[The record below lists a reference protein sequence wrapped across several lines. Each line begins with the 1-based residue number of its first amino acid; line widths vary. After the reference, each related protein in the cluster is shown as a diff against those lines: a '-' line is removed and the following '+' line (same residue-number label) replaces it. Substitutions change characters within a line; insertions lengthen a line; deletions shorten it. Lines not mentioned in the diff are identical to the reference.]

1 MDIYTKK
8 HHRVHVIEGDASG
21 IIQRGQRIED
31 LGEQMIGAAG
41 VLEAIG
47 DGATEEKGRSITRIR
62 DEVGETHQE
71 LKLAGDRYK
80 PTGTAMKAYG
90 SSLSTVQGVLRTLV
104 SEIETAK
111 AQLDNK
117 IATAETAQDAAD
129 ASEDYDE
136 TDATARGRHQADS
149 WQAREAG
156 IAADNARIYLNGLL
170 DDFDTQWDTWDEA
183 YDLALGRINSATQGN
198 ITDDWTDNLAGVAEV
213 VVDVLSVVGFVVAIA
228 AIVIGG
234 PILLIVGAVIG
245 AIALIATAFLYFKGR
260 AGLDDL
266 IWAVVGVLPFGKLG
280 KLFKAGERMQAL
292 QILKGP
298 FADIA
303 EGIGSLR
310 SVRGVVNG
318 IASGTGN
325 GLGSVARSG
334 LASRIADTFS
344 GIRWG
349 DFLSPS
355 TAINNLTRGGLG
367 SWSANTLSDLGQFT
381 NHHQNV
387 VRTVAGTDGLLDDLA
402 NVANLN
408 IPERIVNVADV
419 SVRTYGS
426 GDDAFGVVTELFSGP
441 DENVDSWREQLA
453 S

>member
-1 MDIYTKK
+1 MEIYTNRN
-8 HHRVHVIEGDASG
+8 HRVHVIEGDAYG

-41 VLEAIG
+41 VLEAIS

-71 LKLAGDRYK
+71 LRLAGDRYK
-80 PTGTAMKAYG
+80 PTGTAMKEYG
-90 SSLSTVQGVLRTLV
+90 SKLASVQGVLRSLV
-104 SEIETAK
+104 TEIETAK
-111 AQLDNK
+111 AQLDGK
-117 IATAETAQDAAD
+117 VEAARSAQNAAD
-129 ASEDYDE
+129 ASADYDE
-136 TDATARGRHQADS
+136 ADPTAQGRHQADA

-156 IAADNARIYLNGLL
+156 MAADTARTHLNELL
-170 DDFDTQWDTWDEA
+170 GDFDAQWDTWDEA
-183 YDLALGRINSATQGN
+183 YDLALGRINGATKGN
-198 ITDDWTDNLAGVAEV
+198 ITDDWTDNLAGIAEV

-234 PILLIVGAVIG
+234 PIFMIIGAVIG
-245 AIALIATAFLYFKGR
+245 AIALIATAFLYLKGR
-260 AGLDDL
+260 AGLDEV

-303 EGIGSLR
+303 EGVGTLR
-310 SVRGVVNG
+310 SVRGVVSG
-318 IASGTGN
+318 VATGTGN

-334 LASRIADTFS
+334 LASRVADTFS
-344 GIRWG
+344 GVRWG
-349 DFLSPS
+349 DFVSRS

-367 SWSANTLSDLGQFT
+367 SWGANTLSDLGQFT
-381 NHHQNV
+381 SHHQNV
-387 VRTVAGTDGLLDDLA
+387 VRTVSGTNGLLDDLA
-402 NVANLN
+402 GIANISVAEKVLN
-408 IPERIVNVADV
+408 IADV

-426 GDDAFGVVTELFSGP
+426 GDDAFGVITELFSGS
-441 DENVDSWREQLA
+441 DENIDAWREQLA

>member
-1 MDIYTKK
+1 MEIRTNKN
-8 HHRVHVIEGDASG
+8 HRVHVIEGDASG
-21 IIQRGQRIED
+21 IIARGQLIED

-41 VLEAIG
+41 VLREIG
-47 DGATEEKGRSITRIR
+47 DGATEEKGRSIEKIR
-62 DEVGETHQE
+62 DEVGDTHKE
-71 LKLAGDRYK
+71 LKLAGERYK
-80 PTGTAMKAYG
+80 PTGTAMKEYG
-90 SSLSTVQGVLRTLV
+90 STLSTVQAALRSLV
-104 SEIETAK
+104 TEIENAK
-111 AQLDNK
+111 TQLDSK
-117 IATAETAQDAAD
+117 VETAQTAQQAAD
-129 ASEDYDE
+129 ASADYDADD
-136 TDATARGRHQADS
+136 TAARGAHQADA
-149 WQAREAG
+149 WQARDAG
-156 IAADNARIYLNGLL
+156 IAADNARIHLNGLL

-183 YDLALGRINSATQGN
+183 YDLALGRINSATHGN

-234 PILLIVGAVIG
+234 PILMIVGAVIG

-292 QILKGP
+292 QIFKGP

-310 SVRGVVNG
+310 SVRGAVSG

-349 DFLSPS
+349 DIASRS
-355 TAINNLTRGGLG
+355 TAINNLTRGGMG
-367 SWSANTLSDLGQFT
+367 SWAANTLSDLGQFT
-381 NHHQNV
+381 SHHQNV
-387 VRTVAGTDGLLDDLA
+387 VRTVAGDMLDNLSSVGNITLA
-402 NVANLN
+402 
-408 IPERIVNVADV
+408 ERIVNVGDV

-426 GDDAFGVVTELFSGP
+426 GDDAFGVVTELFSGS
-441 DENVDSWREQLA
+441 DENVDSWRAQLA
-453 S
+453 G